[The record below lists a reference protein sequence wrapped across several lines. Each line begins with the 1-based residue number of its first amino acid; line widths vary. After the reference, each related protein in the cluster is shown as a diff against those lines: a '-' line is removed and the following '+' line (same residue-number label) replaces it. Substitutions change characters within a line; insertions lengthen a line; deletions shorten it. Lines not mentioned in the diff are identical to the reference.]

1 MMNTEMKSLT
11 GKVSKTKILKFSE
24 KPLVYFK
31 LDDVNCLIAA
41 KSLNFLAE
49 TSDGMK
55 LAIAGYYNSRNQ
67 FIVKK
72 FNVIGKTQI
81 MLDFEY
87 INMPRKKV
95 YS

>member
-1 MMNTEMKSLT
+1 MMNMEMKSLT
-11 GKVSKTKILKFSE
+11 GKVSKTKVLKFSE

-41 KSLNFLAE
+41 KSLSFLAD

-55 LAIAGYYNSRNQ
+55 IAAAGYYNNRGQ

-72 FNVIGKTQI
+72 FSVIGKTQI

-87 INMPRKKV
+87 SAIPRKRI
-95 YS
+95 YA